1 LADLPET
8 VSLPADR
15 VRPSVPSY
23 HGDGVDLRIDPHLWA
38 GVNALAATHNAT
50 VSMVL
55 QAVLA
60 VLLQRVGAGEDVVIG
75 APIAG
80 RLDEALDDLVGF
92 FVNSWV
98 LRVGVNAA
106 HRFSDVLQ
114 QVRQKALGAYSNQE
128 VPFERLVE
136 QLNPVRSR
144 AHHPLFQVALVFQ
157 NNVGPEVVAIDE
169 VSVEPLAMDTR
180 AAKFDLDFNLGEVP
194 TDDPAAPMAAGV
206 VTYATD
212 LFDRASIERLVT
224 WFGRVIEAVVA
235 DASVVVGEVALLDG
249 GERDLVLSGWSG
261 AGVGAPVGV
270 APQLLAAAVAADADA
285 VAVID
290 GARELSYRELDQ
302 WSTRL
307 ARVLIEAGVGPER
320 AVGVAMDRGVELVV
334 TWWAV
339 AKAGG
344 VYVPVDRAHPVE
356 RIATVLDAVDAV
368 CVLTCG
374 ADTLAGAGTR
384 PVLRIDGLDLS
395 GRCPAP
401 ITDADRRAA
410 LGADNTAYVMFT
422 SGSTGTP
429 KGVVVSH
436 AGLRGLAA
444 AQCQVYGLGAQSRVL
459 MVAAPTFD
467 ASIFDVLWAVGS
479 GATLVVA
486 PPQAYAG
493 EALTTLLHDQRV
505 SAAVVTPAVLAT
517 LDRARLDGVDTL
529 VTTGEACPPELV
541 AAWAPGR
548 RMFNGYGPSETTI
561 CATSTA
567 PLSAGQP
574 VTIGAPIPGVCALVL
589 DARLNP
595 APIGVVGELYLGG
608 PALARGYLGR
618 LGLTAERFVA
628 NPYGGAGARMYR
640 TGDLVRWTSAGTLDY
655 LGRADTQIK
664 LRGQRIE
671 LGEIENTLLACPQ
684 ISQAAATVH
693 HGSTGDHLIAYI
705 SGVPQPDP
713 TVVRQQLSARL
724 PEYMVPAEIVVLEE
738 LPLTSSGKIDRRAL
752 PAPTLAAAPYRAPQT
767 ETEKIVADVFAQV
780 LGVDRVGLD
789 DDFFALGG
797 NSLIATRVS
806 ARLELALGTEV
817 PVRYLFDAPTVANL
831 ADYLHRHPSCE
842 DTVSVQ
848 EVVPVQTLKKGT
860 GVPLFCIHPGGGVS
874 WLYQALGNYLDCP
887 IIGIQQVL
895 DSEEAEPRSIREM
908 AKNYADRIQ
917 RVHPA
922 GPYNLLGWS
931 FGGVVAHELAG
942 ELQRRG
948 CVVGCLIL
956 LDAQPST
963 DALPNEDF
971 DDWTKHIE
979 ALRSYRIGGPE
990 QDESFT
996 YEQIEELI
1004 RERGAAEFAAEFP
1017 RYQQVLDLFI
1027 QNINSAIE
1035 LSRTHEP
1042 GVFNGDAIIFSAV
1055 RDEASQSS
1063 SLLQSWRPYIGGEIT
1078 VHSIDCTHQ
1087 EMLTT
1092 ESLSMYGKQLKDSLV
1107 QVGSTE
1113 VSGLFGEPGAGVKV
1127 LMAPLDLKRSDELK
1141 FSLES

>member
-1 LADLPET
+1 MLNYGTQP
-8 VSLPADR
+8 
-15 VRPSVPSY
+15 
-23 HGDGVDLRIDPHLWA
+23 
-38 GVNALAATHNAT
+38 
-50 VSMVL
+50 
-55 QAVLA
+55 
-60 VLLQRVGAGEDVVIG
+60 
-75 APIAG
+75 
-80 RLDEALDDLVGF
+80 
-92 FVNSWV
+92 
-98 LRVGVNAA
+98 
-106 HRFSDVLQ
+106 DVLGPLTAAQRSIWAAQ
-114 QVRQKALGAYSNQE
+114 QLLPE
-128 VPFERLVE
+128 VPFNFAVFLAIDHDVDADRLTVACE
-136 QLNPVRSR
+136 SAATRFGTPCARLSLDDGEPVFIVDRALPQTVRCIDLRGECDPVAAARSWMNNDYSRPIDLFRDQLTDLALLRITDNLSYFYLRTHHVLFDGYGADNFMRHIAAVYSGSAAAHTGEVDFSEFALIRDADQKYQQSSRSHTDAEYWKTALR
-144 AHHPLFQVALVFQ
+144 GPLDVTDLGGTRRSVAPRHPLVRELECTHRLSENEQDPFDVARVVATMAVFIAKTTGRQNVSMSLAVSARTTAALKRCAGMVSNLVPLPVCVDDGDTMGALTDRVTTALVGALRHQQFRRWPDLIADGARLDT
-157 NNVGPEVVAIDE
+157 NVEFGPVVNVMAFA
-169 VSVEPLAMDTR
+169 EPLRFGPSEVTYNA
-180 AAKFDLDFNLGEVP
+180 FNFPVQDVAVNIYPRTGNERP
-194 TDDPAAPMAAGV
+194 RIEFAWNPDRYTDDDIARHISRLEMLV
-206 VTYATD
+206 
-212 LFDRASIERLVT
+212 DRLL
-224 WFGRVIEAVVA
+224 VA

-922 GPYNLLGWS
+922 GP
-931 FGGVVAHELAG
+931 
-942 ELQRRG
+942 
-948 CVVGCLIL
+948 
-956 LDAQPST
+956 T
-963 DALPNEDF
+963 
-971 DDWTKHIE
+971 T
-979 ALRSYRIGGPE
+979 
-990 QDESFT
+990 
-996 YEQIEELI
+996 
-1004 RERGAAEFAAEFP
+1004 
-1017 RYQQVLDLFI
+1017 
-1027 QNINSAIE
+1027 
-1035 LSRTHEP
+1035 
-1042 GVFNGDAIIFSAV
+1042 FSAGLS
-1055 RDEASQSS
+1055 EASSPMNS
-1063 SLLQSWRPYIGGEIT
+1063 PAS
-1078 VHSIDCTHQ
+1078 
-1087 EMLTT
+1087 
-1092 ESLSMYGKQLKDSLV
+1092 
-1107 QVGSTE
+1107 
-1113 VSGLFGEPGAGVKV
+1113 F
-1127 LMAPLDLKRSDELK
+1127 SDADA
-1141 FSLES
+1141 